1 MKIPSTRNLFTAALL
16 CSVSLVSTVGAR
28 ADATDDLIDKLRA
41 KGILTKAEAAAL
53 KARNKSEQVVVQ
65 APPPA
70 PPAQA
75 PQQTASAAATA
86 TDAGLVR
93 MMDKGVGV
101 HIGAVDVKVSGEING
116 FYVYDS
122 ADSPAPNHVVAGGLA
137 SVGDK
142 NTSAVRSG
150 LLPSDFNIDITTT
163 QDGIDVGAHFGIYPG
178 INSANVGPFNA
189 NNGGHPTGL
198 GTSGIDFRQQYVTIG
213 TPTFGTVKAGRDIG
227 LFAQEAIL
235 DDITLLGVGTP
246 GGNAAPSNTSLGR
259 IGLGYIYTD
268 FQPQITYTTPTFS
281 GFSAAIGVLQP
292 LDGVNFS
299 GLSSTAITASSAPQF
314 QGKLAYGHD
323 WDSWKLKLW
332 ANAVTESLRAAD
344 TLGVNHSFQGWGF
357 DFGGKVDVGPAT
369 LVAYGY
375 TGSGVGTTALFFD
388 AVDLNGHK
396 RDSSGFYV
404 QGQYN
409 IGKLALGASYG
420 ISYLD
425 YASGEVNPLLVK
437 SNEAEVFQA
446 LYHLTSWDSLVGEFI
461 HSTATAHG
469 GNQASD
475 DALALGTIL
484 FF

>member
-1 MKIPSTRNLFTAALL
+1 LL
-16 CSVSLVSTVGAR
+16 CTASFVSTTGAH

-53 KARNKSEQVVVQ
+53 KSRNKAEQVAAVQ

-70 PPAQA
+70 PPAPA
-75 PQQTASAAATA
+75 PTQVASAAPAVN
-86 TDAGLVR
+86 DAGLVR

-101 HIGAVDVKVSGEING
+101 HIGPVDVKLSGEING
-116 FYVYDS
+116 FYVYDD
-122 ADSPAPNHVVAGGLA
+122 ADKPAPNHVVAGGLA

-150 LLPSDFNIDITTT
+150 LLPSNFNIDITTT

-178 INSANVGPFNA
+178 INSANGGPFNA

-198 GTSGIDFRQQYVTIG
+198 STSGIDFRQQYVTIG

-235 DDITLLGVGTP
+235 NDITLFGVGTP
-246 GGNAAPSNTSLGR
+246 AGNAAPSNTSLGR
-259 IGLGYIYTD
+259 IGLGYVYTD

-299 GLSSTAITASSAPQF
+299 GLSSNAITASSSPQI
-314 QGKLAYGHD
+314 QGKLAYAHD

-344 TLGVNHSFQGWGF
+344 LAGRNHDFQGWGF
-357 DFGGKVDVGPAT
+357 DFGGKVDAGPAT

-388 AVDLNGHK
+388 AASLDGHK

-420 ISYLD
+420 VSYLD
-425 YASGEVNPLLVK
+425 QASGELSPLLVK

-446 LYHLTSWDSLVGEFI
+446 LYHLTTWDSLVGEFI

-475 DALALGTIL
+475 NALALGTIL